1 MEHDTKHTKLG
12 GLQLRSILQSN
23 RAGELLVIR
32 EARFSDRTLVFRFL
46 KNFCIK
52 KHRQLSDPST
62 GLNKP
67 RFQIYLLDRGQQST
81 ARGLD
86 PARRGIF
93 RLLFFVNFLRIP
105 LKIS

>member
-12 GLQLRSILQSN
+12 GLQLRSILRSN

-62 GLNKP
+62 GLNKAQNF
-67 RFQIYLLDRGQQST
+67 RFG
-81 ARGLD
+81 
-86 PARRGIF
+86 
-93 RLLFFVNFLRIP
+93 RLRHEEVVEQMSIVTKEKFSVPNIP
-105 LKIS
+105 LGQDYF